1 MGRDG
6 SQLSRRDFLRLGG
19 GALACATV
27 LGAPAVLTGCSGG
40 SDKGTPSTLE
50 VSTNDVVTLDAFAE
64 IEDPTGYYEIKDL
77 AQYPKG
83 TMLFAS
89 EDVTAAALL
98 TGQTASPLSTC
109 SLVNL
114 EDGAMTPALERAVN
128 HDMGYSIFAV
138 RASKELLVWVES
150 NYLTSDWM
158 VYCATIA
165 SGKLTGQ
172 PVKLDEGNGEYD
184 TPEIAAI
191 GTAAY
196 WIVQPAENGPRTT
209 ENSYLRVA
217 SGGSRSSDMITSE
230 GRFNGGLSV
239 SGQVLTAMPRAK
251 ASSGVYYELT
261 AIASGSGSIVASQVM
276 PHSFRPS
283 NAIYMNNA
291 FAFTIP
297 ASYDYGGGIANVGT
311 YYPIAGNAWLRL
323 ARQSLTP
330 PGICNGWLFA
340 KSSSRT
346 VFIDTREEKYFVV
359 NAPDGCTDYGDYSV
373 CVGEV
378 AHVCNYAT
386 VNKYEG
392 AERTTQVMLRSITPI
407 PAGTEPVI
415 PEPEP
420 QPGSGEPTEPGTEPT
435 TTQPTER

>member
-1 MGRDG
+1 MSRGDVSSTHDG
-6 SQLSRRDFLRLGG
+6 TKLSRREFLRLGG

-40 SDKGTPSTLE
+40 SDKNAPSALE
-50 VSTNDVVTLDAFAE
+50 VSANDVVTLDAFAE
-64 IEDPTGYYEIKDL
+64 IEDPTGYYEVKDL

-83 TMLFAS
+83 TMLFSS

-98 TGQTASPLSTC
+98 TGETATPLSTC
-109 SLVNL
+109 SLVSL
-114 EDGAMTPALERAVN
+114 ETGAMTPALERAVN

-158 VYCATIA
+158 VYCATI
-165 SGKLTGQ
+165 SDGKLTGQ

-184 TPEIAAI
+184 TPEIAVI

-217 SGGSRSSDMITSE
+217 AGGSRSSDVITSE

-239 SGQVLTAMPRAK
+239 SGQILTAMPRAK

-261 AIASGSGSIVASQVM
+261 AISAGSGSIIASQVM

-311 YYPIAGNAWLRL
+311 YYPMAGSSWLRL

-346 VFIDTREEKYFVV
+346 VFIDTNNQQYFVV

-373 CVGEV
+373 CTGEV
-378 AHVCNYAT
+378 SRVFNYAT
-386 VNKYEG
+386 VNKYTG
-392 AERTTQVMLRSITPI
+392 TERTTQVVLRSIMPI
-407 PAGTEPVI
+407 SVGTEPVI

-420 QPGSGEPTEPGTEPT
+420 EPATTPTEPV
-435 TTQPTER
+435 ER

>member
-1 MGRDG
+1 MK
-6 SQLSRRDFLRLGG
+6 LSRREFLRLGG

-40 SDKGTPSTLE
+40 SDKNTPSALE
-50 VSTNDVVTLDAFAE
+50 VSANDVVTLDAFAE
-64 IEDPTGYYEIKDL
+64 IEDPTGYYEVKDL

-98 TGQTASPLSTC
+98 TGETASPLSTC

-114 EDGAMTPALERAVN
+114 ENGAMTPALDRAVN
-128 HDMGYSIFAV
+128 HDVGYSIFAV
-138 RASKELLVWVES
+138 RASRELLVWVES

-158 VYCATIA
+158 VYCATI
-165 SGKLTGQ
+165 SDGKLTGQ

-184 TPEIAAI
+184 TPEIAVI

-239 SGQVLTAMPRAK
+239 SGQILTAMPRAK

-261 AIASGSGSIVASQVM
+261 AIAAGSGSIVATQVM

-311 YYPIAGNAWLRL
+311 YYPIAGSSWLRL

-346 VFIDTREEKYFVV
+346 VFIDTNNQQYFVV
-359 NAPDGCTDYGDYSV
+359 DAPDGCADYGDYSV
-373 CVGEV
+373 CTGEV
-378 AHVCNYAT
+378 SRVYNYAT
-386 VNKYEG
+386 VNRYTG
-392 AERTTQVMLRSITPI
+392 SERTTQVVLRSIVPIVAGQTP
-407 PAGTEPVI
+407 PTPPSDPSTEPS
-415 PEPEP
+415 E
-420 QPGSGEPTEPGTEPT
+420 G
-435 TTQPTER
+435 

>member
-1 MGRDG
+1 MGLGNTSSTHDG
-6 SQLSRRDFLRLGG
+6 MMPSRREFLRLGG

-27 LGAPAVLTGCSGG
+27 LGAPVVLTGCSGN
-40 SDKGTPSTLE
+40 SDNGTPATLE

-64 IEDPTGYYEIKDL
+64 IEDPTGYFEVKDL

-89 EDVTAAALL
+89 EDVMAAALL
-98 TGQTASPLSTC
+98 TGETASPLSTC

-114 EDGAMTPALERAVN
+114 ETGVMTPAIERAVN

-158 VYCATIA
+158 VYCATI
-165 SGKLTGQ
+165 SDGKLTGQ

-184 TPEIAAI
+184 TPEIAVI

-196 WIVQPAENGPRTT
+196 WIFQPAENGPRTT

-217 SGGSRSSDMITSE
+217 AGGSRSSDLITSE

-239 SGQVLTAMPRAK
+239 SGQILTAMPRAK

-261 AIASGSGSIVASQVM
+261 AIAAGSGSIVATQVM

-311 YYPIAGNAWLRL
+311 YYPMAGGSWLRL

-346 VFIDTREEKYFVV
+346 VFIDTNNQQYFVV

-373 CVGEV
+373 CTGEV
-378 AHVCNYAT
+378 SRVYNYAT

-392 AERTTQVMLRSITPI
+392 TARTTQVVLRSISPITAGQTP
-407 PAGTEPVI
+407 PPPPEPTPEPSGEPSTEPV
-415 PEPEP
+415 
-420 QPGSGEPTEPGTEPT
+420 
-435 TTQPTER
+435 ER

>member
-1 MGRDG
+1 MGLANTSSTHDG
-6 SQLSRRDFLRLGG
+6 MKLSRREFLRLGG

-27 LGAPAVLTGCSGG
+27 LGAPAVLTGCSGN
-40 SDKGTPSTLE
+40 SDNGTPATLE

-64 IEDPTGYYEIKDL
+64 IEDPTGYFEVKDL

-83 TMLFAS
+83 TMFFAS
-89 EDVTAAALL
+89 EDVMAAALL
-98 TGQTASPLSTC
+98 TGETASPLSTC

-114 EDGAMTPALERAVN
+114 ETGVMTPAIERAVN

-158 VYCATIA
+158 VYCATI
-165 SGKLTGQ
+165 SDGKLTGQ

-184 TPEIAAI
+184 TPEIAVI

-196 WIVQPAENGPRTT
+196 WIFQPAENGPRTT

-217 SGGSRSSDMITSE
+217 AGGSRSSDLITSE

-239 SGQVLTAMPRAK
+239 SGQILTAMPRAK

-261 AIASGSGSIVASQVM
+261 AIAAGSGSIVATQVM

-311 YYPIAGNAWLRL
+311 YYPMAGGSWLRL

-346 VFIDTREEKYFVV
+346 VFIDTNNQQYFVV

-373 CVGEV
+373 CTGEV
-378 AHVCNYAT
+378 SRVYNYAT

-392 AERTTQVMLRSITPI
+392 TARTTQVVLRSISPITAGQTP
-407 PAGTEPVI
+407 PPPPEPTPEPSGEPSTEPV
-415 PEPEP
+415 
-420 QPGSGEPTEPGTEPT
+420 
-435 TTQPTER
+435 ER

>member
-1 MGRDG
+1 MSRGDAPSTRDG
-6 SQLSRRDFLRLGG
+6 MKLSRREFLRLGG

-40 SDKGTPSTLE
+40 SGKNTPSALE

-64 IEDPTGYYEIKDL
+64 IEDPTGYYEVKDL

-83 TMLFAS
+83 TMLFSS

-98 TGQTASPLSTC
+98 TGETASPLSTC

-114 EDGAMTPALERAVN
+114 ESGAMTPALDRAVN
-128 HDMGYSIFAV
+128 HDMGYSIFSV

-158 VYCATIA
+158 VYCATI
-165 SGKLTGQ
+165 SDGKLTGQ

-184 TPEIAAI
+184 TPEIAVI

-196 WIVQPAENGPRTT
+196 WTFQPAENGPRTT

-261 AIASGSGSIVASQVM
+261 AIAAGSGSIVATQVM

-311 YYPIAGNAWLRL
+311 YYPIAGSLWLRL

-346 VFIDTREEKYFVV
+346 VFIDTNNQQYFVV

-373 CVGEV
+373 CTGEV
-378 AHVCNYAT
+378 SRVYNYAT

-392 AERTTQVMLRSITPI
+392 TAKTTQVVLRSISPIAAGQTP
-407 PAGTEPVI
+407 PPPSDPTTEP
-415 PEPEP
+415 
-420 QPGSGEPTEPGTEPT
+420 SGEPV
-435 TTQPTER
+435 ER